1 MAPRFHDGVMGRRRA
16 SYPFTIAASEI
27 AFAVAAFAC
36 GLYDAPLW
44 LTALAALGM
53 LAYWSWTRRVLLNR
67 MRGAAWATA
76 TIMGVVTI
84 ISIIA
89 GAYWLGLVS
98 GGLI

>member
-1 MAPRFHDGVMGRRRA
+1 
-16 SYPFTIAASEI
+16 
-27 AFAVAAFAC
+27 
-36 GLYDAPLW
+36 
-44 LTALAALGM
+44 M

-67 MRGAAWATA
+67 MRGAVWATA

>member
-1 MAPRFHDGVMGRRRA
+1 MGRRRA
-16 SYPFTIAASEI
+16 SYSFTIAASEI
-27 AFAVAAFAC
+27 AFALAAFAC

-44 LTALAALGM
+44 LTALAAFGM

-76 TIMGVVTI
+76 TVMGVVTI
-84 ISIIA
+84 ISIVA